1 MTLKIFDMVREIHET
16 VVKGKPAS
24 DDLLAAAQ
32 NVVEVRYRGGGE
44 WEELSEAILNL
55 ANVLERSGQ

>member
-1 MTLKIFDMVREIHET
+1 MFTEQYNMIKEIHET
-16 VVKGKPAS
+16 VVKGKPAN
-24 DDLLAAAQ
+24 DDLLRAAE

-55 ANVLERSGQ
+55 ANVLERSSQ